1 MRSINAKGTRAGEAR
16 LDKPAVSVVIPTLN
30 EEAELPLALARL
42 RRAGRP
48 GGLEIVVADGGS
60 ADGTLAVARGGADK
74 VVDARGGR
82 AAQMHAGA
90 LAASGDL
97 LLFLHADTRLPP
109 DWPKALSGAW
119 ASDPRPGATAFRL
132 GFDSEEAVYQVISS
146 LGNWRSRYTGI
157 PHGDQ
162 AIACRREDYLRV
174 GGFPPVALMEEY
186 YLLPELSR
194 LGPVTIIDAP
204 VQTSVRRYER
214 TGPLFNALRNA
225 ALIALFKAGVS
236 PGLLAG
242 LYRFP
247 NAATGGKDA

>member
-1 MRSINAKGTRAGEAR
+1 MRSIPAKRTAAAEAR
-16 LDKPAVSVVIPTLN
+16 LDRPAVSVVVPTLN

-42 RRAGRP
+42 RRSGRAA
-48 GGLEIVVADGGS
+48 GLELVVADGGS
-60 ADGTLAVARGGADK
+60 TDRTLAVARGGADK
-74 VVDARGGR
+74 VVEARGGR
-82 AAQMHAGA
+82 GAQMHAGA

-109 DWPKALSGAW
+109 GWPKALAAAW

-146 LGNWRSRYTGI
+146 LGNWRSRHTGV

-162 AIACRREDYLRV
+162 AIACRREDYLKV

-204 VQTSVRRYER
+204 VKTSVRRYER
-214 TGPLFNALRNA
+214 NGPVCNALRNA
-225 ALIALFKAGVS
+225 AIIALFKAGV
-236 PGLLAG
+236 PPRVLAG
-242 LYRFP
+242 LYRIP
-247 NAATGGKDA
+247 NAATGGNDA